1 MDAHRHPWIWQF
13 QPVRGATVSASGTSC
28 WTYPRR
34 VHTVTGRFLLARFA
48 SMLVGFL
55 LLVGSFMV
63 FTLFAS
69 KIDNNFVRWLSG
81 VASLAFGLWISY
93 ALNATVIQRIDP
105 DGAQRQAVRALGQRR
120 ERR

>member
-1 MDAHRHPWIWQF
+1 MD
-13 QPVRGATVSASGTSC
+13 
-28 WTYPRR
+28 
-34 VHTVTGRFLLARFA
+34 TVTGRFLLARFA
-48 SMLVGFL
+48 SMLVGSL

-69 KIDNNFVRWLSG
+69 KIDNDFVRWLSG
-81 VASLAFGLWISY
+81 VASLVVGLWIGY

-105 DGAQRQAVRALGQRR
+105 DGAQRQAVRAQGHRR